1 MEAISVFQFLPC
13 GKNTYYLRCFSNIGV
28 YDLGNGEA
36 VLIDSGDHK
45 KSVSD
50 LDKAL
55 EERGLRVKMI
65 FNTHG
70 HVDHIHGNRFFKEK
84 YGCRVYAPKL
94 ERYFVEESTMEPT
107 YYYNGIPTNRAR
119 NFFFRPLG
127 TEALE
132 LTEDVLPPGFALLPL
147 PGHSHNMVGIKTPD
161 DVWFLAD
168 ALVDRLTFEA
178 YKLPAFMDVNKS
190 IETARMLMDLQG
202 AAFVPSHSA
211 ATDDI
216 RPLAQF
222 NAKMLEERKVFFRS
236 LCNHKR
242 FDEIFVAACEQL
254 EMTMDLDKYAKISTT
269 VKCYLQALIDDGTV
283 TAVIE
288 NFCPVY
294 DRI

>member
-1 MEAISVFQFLPC
+1 MFQFLPC

-55 EERGLRVKMI
+55 TERGLRVRMI
-65 FNTHG
+65 INTHG
-70 HVDHIHGNRFFKEK
+70 HIDHIHGNRFFKEK
-84 YGCRVYAPKL
+84 YSCKVYAPQI
-94 ERYFVEESTMEPT
+94 EQYFVEESAVEPS

-127 TEALE
+127 TPCER

-147 PGHSHNMVGIKTPD
+147 PGHSHNMVGVKTPD

-168 ALVDRLTFEA
+168 ALVDRATFEE
-178 YKLPAFMDVNKS
+178 YKLPAFMDINKS
-190 IETARMLMDLQG
+190 IETARMLETLDG
-202 AAFVPSHSA
+202 AFFVPSHSA

-216 RPLAQF
+216 APLARY
-222 NAKMLEERKVFFRS
+222 NAEMLLQRKAFFRT
-236 LCNHKR
+236 LCTGKS
-242 FDEIFVAACEQL
+242 FEEIFAAACEAL
-254 EMTMDLDKYAKISTT
+254 PMSMDLDKYAKVSTT
-269 VKCYLQALIDDGTV
+269 VKCFLQSLLEDGTV
-283 TAVIE
+283 TAEIDGCVPKYVQIE
-288 NFCPVY
+288 KEP
-294 DRI
+294 